1 MIKLLGGINMLVAE
15 KLTKIYST
23 KIRTS
28 FLKKEKSYVEA
39 VKGIDLK
46 IEKGQIV
53 GLLGINGAG
62 KTTSIKMLSTLIS
75 PTTGTINIDGID
87 AVKNPMEVKKRIN
100 MVAGGERMIYWRLTG
115 RENLWYYGQL
125 YDIENKELGKRI
137 DYLLELVG
145 LEDSQNVPVER
156 YSKGM
161 KQRLQIARG
170 LINNPSYI
178 FMDEP
183 TLGLDAAIA
192 KELREHVKRIAS
204 VEGKSILLTS
214 HYMAEVEELCQYIY
228 IMDKGSIIAEGTPKE
243 LALMSREESVLCVE
257 LNSFDKKIHEE
268 LLKTCAVNG
277 SHVEFDEKTKLYTF
291 RSKED
296 LSSKIASI
304 IMQYRMP
311 VKTFYTKE
319 PRLEDTI
326 IKLSKGA

>member
-1 MIKLLGGINMLVAE
+1 MLAAE
-15 KLTKIYST
+15 NLKKVYDT
-23 KIRTS
+23 KIRKGFFKT
-28 FLKKEKSYVEA
+28 EKNQVEA
-39 VKGIDLK
+39 VRGINLQIK
-46 IEKGQIV
+46 EGQIV

-75 PTTGTINIDGID
+75 PTSGNINIDGID
-87 AVKNPMEVKKRIN
+87 AVKNPVEVKKRIN

-125 YDIENKELGKRI
+125 YDIDDKELKRRI
-137 DYLLELVG
+137 DYLLKLVG
-145 LEDSQNVPVER
+145 LKDSENVPVER

-183 TLGLDAAIA
+183 TLGLDAAIS

-214 HYMAEVEELCQYIY
+214 HYMAEVEELCEYIY
-228 IMDKGSIIAEGTPKE
+228 IMDKGTIIAEGTPKE
-243 LALMSREESVLCVE
+243 LALMSSEESVLCVE
-257 LNSFDKKIHEE
+257 LNNFDSKIHEE
-268 LLKTCAVNG
+268 FLKSCADE
-277 SHVEFDEKTKLYTF
+277 SSQVEYDEDAKIYTF
-291 RSKED
+291 KSKRD
-296 LSSKIASI
+296 ISSEIAGI
-304 IMQYRMP
+304 IMQHRMP

-326 IKLSKGA
+326 IKLSRGA

>member
-1 MIKLLGGINMLVAE
+1 MLIAENLKKVYDIKKGIF
-15 KLTKIYST
+15 
-23 KIRTS
+23 R
-28 FLKKEKSYVEA
+28 KEKSQVEA
-39 VKGIDLK
+39 VKGINLQIK
-46 IEKGQIV
+46 KGQIV

-75 PTTGTINIDGID
+75 PTEGKINIDGLD
-87 AVKNPMEVKKRIN
+87 AVKNSMEVKKIIN

-125 YDIENKELGKRI
+125 YNIEDKELKNRI
-137 DYLLELVG
+137 EYLLELVG
-145 LEDSQNVPVER
+145 LVDSGDIPVER

-192 KELREHVKRIAS
+192 KELREHVKRISA

-214 HYMAEVEELCQYIY
+214 HYMAEVEELCEYIY
-228 IMDKGSIIAEGTPKE
+228 IMDKGKIIAEGTPKE
-243 LALMSREESVLCVE
+243 LALLSREESVLCVE
-257 LNSFDKKIHEE
+257 LNSFNKNIHAE
-268 LLKTCAVNG
+268 LLKTGFAEE
-277 SHVEFDEKTKLYTF
+277 SQVEFDEKTKIYTF
-291 RSKED
+291 KSKRD
-296 LSSKIASI
+296 ISSEIAAI
-304 IMQYRMP
+304 ILQHKMP

-319 PRLEDTI
+319 PKLEDTI